1 MVTSKSRV
9 QSRIVL
15 HSLLCCNRDTVLL
28 SYPSGS
34 LYDQNSNAFEW
45 VLNLNC
51 NKNDWTVASA
61 SAQVNTSAL
70 MEVVTHLCSFY
81 NAIRSMASLPRP
93 GDKDSDRD
101 SDNNRDSNSNR
112 DSNNNEETQHSD
124 NNEAPQQRGELVSF
138 DIDLK
143 ALVNKLEVVNV
154 YLNPVLVQLS
164 KELTLST
171 PSVNVVNTYSEANE
185 INVIIKDLRLLDTE
199 TPFVEVKDVFIVANF
214 ETYTVHCST
223 QSCQMVV
230 NASHVSARLRR
241 NE

>member
-1 MVTSKSRV
+1 MVTSKSRA

-101 SDNNRDSNSNR
+101 SDNNRDSNS
-112 DSNNNEETQHSD
+112 DSNRD
-124 NNEAPQQRGELVSF
+124 NNETPQQRGELVSF

-143 ALVNKLEVVNV
+143 ALVNTLEVVNV
-154 YLNPVLVQLS
+154 YVNPVLVQLS

-230 NASHVSARLRR
+230 NASHVSVRLRR

>member
-1 MVTSKSRV
+1 MSKSRA

-93 GDKDSDRD
+93 SD
-101 SDNNRDSNSNR
+101 RDSNSNR
-112 DSNNNEETQHSD
+112 DSNNNEETQHSDNNEETQHSD

-143 ALVNKLEVVNV
+143 ALVNTLEVVNV

-185 INVIIKDLRLLDTE
+185 INVIIKDLRLLDTD

-230 NASHVSARLRR
+230 NASHVSVRLRR

>member
-1 MVTSKSRV
+1 MVTSKSRA

-101 SDNNRDSNSNR
+101 SDNNRDR
-112 DSNNNEETQHSD
+112 DSNEETQHSD
-124 NNEAPQQRGELVSF
+124 SNETPQQRGELVSF

-143 ALVNKLEVVNV
+143 ALVNTLEVVNV

-230 NASHVSARLRR
+230 NASHVSVRLRR

>member
-1 MVTSKSRV
+1 MVTSKSRT

-112 DSNNNEETQHSD
+112 DNNEETQHSD

>member
-1 MVTSKSRV
+1 MVTSKSRA

-81 NAIRSMASLPRP
+81 NAIRSIASLPRP

-101 SDNNRDSNSNR
+101 RDSDNNRDSNSDSDNNR
-112 DSNNNEETQHSD
+112 DSNSD

-154 YLNPVLVQLS
+154 YVNPVLVQLS

-230 NASHVSARLRR
+230 NASHVSVRLRR

>member
-1 MVTSKSRV
+1 MVTSKSRA

-93 GDKDSDRD
+93 GDKDS
-101 SDNNRDSNSNR
+101 NSNR

-143 ALVNKLEVVNV
+143 ALVNTLEVVNV
-154 YLNPVLVQLS
+154 YMNPVLVQLS

-230 NASHVSARLRR
+230 NASHVSVRLRR

>member
-1 MVTSKSRV
+1 MVTSKSRA

-101 SDNNRDSNSNR
+101 SDNNSDSNR
-112 DSNNNEETQHSD
+112 DSNRD
-124 NNEAPQQRGELVSF
+124 NNETPQQRGELVSF

-143 ALVNKLEVVNV
+143 ALVNTLEVVNV
-154 YLNPVLVQLS
+154 YVNPVLVQLS

-230 NASHVSARLRR
+230 NASHVSVRLRR

>member
-101 SDNNRDSNSNR
+101 SNSDSDRDR

-124 NNEAPQQRGELVSF
+124 INEAPQQRGELVSF

-143 ALVNKLEVVNV
+143 ALVNTLEVVNV
-154 YLNPVLVQLS
+154 YVNPVLVQLS

-230 NASHVSARLRR
+230 NASHVSVRLRR

>member
-81 NAIRSMASLPRP
+81 NAIRSTASLPRP

-112 DSNNNEETQHSD
+112 DNNEETQHSD

>member
-70 MEVVTHLCSFY
+70 MEVVTHLCYFY

-93 GDKDSDRD
+93 GDKES
-101 SDNNRDSNSNR
+101 NRDSNRDR

-124 NNEAPQQRGELVSF
+124 INEAPQQSGELVSF

-143 ALVNKLEVVNV
+143 ALVNTLEVVNV

>member
-101 SDNNRDSNSNR
+101 SDNNRDRDSDSDNNR
-112 DSNNNEETQHSD
+112 DSNSD
-124 NNEAPQQRGELVSF
+124 NNEAPQQRGERVSF

-154 YLNPVLVQLS
+154 YVNPVLVQL
-164 KELTLST
+164 
-171 PSVNVVNTYSEANE
+171 
-185 INVIIKDLRLLDTE
+185 
-199 TPFVEVKDVFIVANF
+199 
-214 ETYTVHCST
+214 
-223 QSCQMVV
+223 
-230 NASHVSARLRR
+230 
-241 NE
+241 

>member
-112 DSNNNEETQHSD
+112 DNNEETQHSD

-154 YLNPVLVQLS
+154 YVNPVLVQLS

>member
-1 MVTSKSRV
+1 MVTSKSHA

-15 HSLLCCNRDTVLL
+15 HSLLCCNHNTVLL

-45 VLNLNC
+45 VLDLNC

-61 SAQVNTSAL
+61 CAQMNTSAL

-81 NAIRSMASLPRP
+81 NAIRSTASSPRP
-93 GDKDSDRD
+93 SDRDSDRD
-101 SDNNRDSNSNR
+101 SD
-112 DSNNNEETQHSD
+112 EE
-124 NNEAPQQRGELVSF
+124 PQQRGELVSF

-143 ALVNKLEVVNV
+143 ALVNTLEVVNV
-154 YLNPVLVQLS
+154 YVNPVLIQLS

-185 INVIIKDLRLLDTE
+185 INVIIKDLRLLDAD

-230 NASHVSARLRR
+230 NASHVSARLWR

>member
-112 DSNNNEETQHSD
+112 DNNEETQHSD

-185 INVIIKDLRLLDTE
+185 INVIIKDLRLLDTD

>member
-112 DSNNNEETQHSD
+112 DNNEETQHSD

>member
-1 MVTSKSRV
+1 MVTSKSRA

-93 GDKDSDRD
+93 SD
-101 SDNNRDSNSNR
+101 R

-143 ALVNKLEVVNV
+143 ALVNTLEVVNV

-185 INVIIKDLRLLDTE
+185 INVIIKDLRLLDTD

-230 NASHVSARLRR
+230 NASHVSVRLRR

>member
-112 DSNNNEETQHSD
+112 DNNEETQHSD

-143 ALVNKLEVVNV
+143 ALVNTLEVVNV

-185 INVIIKDLRLLDTE
+185 INVIIKDLRLLDTD

-230 NASHVSARLRR
+230 NASHVSVRLRR

>member
-112 DSNNNEETQHSD
+112 DNNEETQHSD

-143 ALVNKLEVVNV
+143 ALVNTLEVVNV

-185 INVIIKDLRLLDTE
+185 INVIIKDLRLLDTD

>member
-1 MVTSKSRV
+1 MVTSKSRA

-101 SDNNRDSNSNR
+101 SDSNSDSNR
-112 DSNNNEETQHSD
+112 DSNRD
-124 NNEAPQQRGELVSF
+124 NNETPQQRGELVSF

-143 ALVNKLEVVNV
+143 ALVNTLEVVNV
-154 YLNPVLVQLS
+154 YVNPVLVQLS

-230 NASHVSARLRR
+230 NASHVSVRLRR

>member
-81 NAIRSMASLPRP
+81 NAIRSMVSLPRP

-112 DSNNNEETQHSD
+112 DNNEETQHSD

-143 ALVNKLEVVNV
+143 ALVNTLEVVNV

-185 INVIIKDLRLLDTE
+185 INVIIKDLRLLDTD

-230 NASHVSARLRR
+230 NASHVSVRLRR

>member
-1 MVTSKSRV
+1 MVTSKSRA

-70 MEVVTHLCSFY
+70 MEIVTHLCSFY

-101 SDNNRDSNSNR
+101 SDNNRDR
-112 DSNNNEETQHSD
+112 DSNEETQHSD
-124 NNEAPQQRGELVSF
+124 SNETPQQRGELVSF

-143 ALVNKLEVVNV
+143 ALVNTLEVVNV

-230 NASHVSARLRR
+230 NASHVSVRLRR